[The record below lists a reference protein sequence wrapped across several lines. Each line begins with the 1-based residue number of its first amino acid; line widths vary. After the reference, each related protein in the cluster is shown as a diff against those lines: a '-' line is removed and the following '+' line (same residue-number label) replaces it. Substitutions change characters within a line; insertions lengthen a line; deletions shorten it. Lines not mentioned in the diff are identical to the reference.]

1 MIGIVDVPGISNFT
15 DFDPLTR
22 EPDVELVRLPRST
35 DRPLDA
41 VIFPGTKH
49 TVQALGFVRQR
60 DLDRLARR
68 VLAEGGTVGGICGGY
83 QLLGQVIRDPQHLE
97 SEHDH
102 MEGLGMPPVDT
113 TFAFPKIV
121 EQVSN
126 MPRAAAPSWA
136 IRSEWDEPSFP
147 LRPGRF

>member
-1 MIGIVDVPGISNFT
+1 MIGIVMPGIYFT

-22 EPDVELVRLPRST
+22 EPDVEWFACRGDGPSVGRRHFSGNKTHGSGPRL
-35 DRPLDA
+35 RPSA
-41 VIFPGTKH
+41 
-49 TVQALGFVRQR
+49 R
-60 DLDRLARR
+60 DRLARR

-97 SEHDH
+97 SDEDH
-102 MEGLGMPPVDT
+102 IDGLGMLPVDT

-121 EQVSN
+121 EQVSEH
-126 MPRAAAPSWA
+126 AESGCTSWA
-136 IRSEWDEPSFP
+136 MRSEWDEPSFP